1 MGQSKPKNMS
11 KIVIVILFSALILII
26 ISIWYLAFFVPQN
39 ANVVNLKI
47 KDQNYKIEMA
57 VSSAQKIKGLSKR
70 ESLCKNCG
78 MLFTFGFETQLPFW
92 MKDTLIPLDMI
103 WLDKNGTVVDIQT
116 ALETNS
122 LKIYQNQTPAQYV
135 LELNANDS
143 NKIGLKIGDTI
154 QLPLQND

>member
-11 KIVIVILFSALILII
+11 KIIIVLLFSALILIVV
-26 ISIWYLAFFVPQN
+26 SVWYLAFFVPQN
-39 ANVVNLKI
+39 ANIVNLKI
-47 KDQNYKIEMA
+47 KDQSYKIEMA

-122 LKIYQNQTPAQYV
+122 SKIYQNQTPAQYV